1 MLRILHS
8 LPRTHKLLILPVA
21 TMVTVLGTH
30 KIISAF
36 DTSGNHSPSLVAV
49 NLPSVTLPAD
59 LQAHASTTSSV
70 TTPPANTGK
79 DAASDT
85 LSGGDVTGQPI
96 PLANLKARDIVDV
109 SFLAKS
115 DATDAEIVTPLKPA
129 PVATDATAPSVKE
142 AAKVDAQAL
151 HLAMQLPWNA
161 PEAAE
166 YEDIGGTSYEDL
178 SADPLILN
186 DGDIELEEELA
197 ANEVFVPSWETYTIQ
212 PGDTF
217 AVMAERTLG
226 LGYSEVLKL
235 LDEMPEKKALTRWR
249 VGDSFD
255 FKLNET
261 GDLLALRVM
270 KNARTGYLIERNVEE
285 KSFEVTSF
293 EKTSQATERLFAGT
307 VSGSFAQ
314 SASATGLSY
323 AEVAELS
330 VLLSK
335 KLNFRRDTRR
345 GDKFEV
351 LVETDMIEGK
361 ATDSRILAAHYEG
374 ARMDLTVVRNSA
386 DDRFYTPDGHS
397 LDPAFNRHPF
407 NGSYRISSS
416 FNLRRKHPITGRI
429 SPHRGTDFAMRTGS
443 PVTSPA
449 EGRVVKAAFQKNGA
463 GNYLVI
469 RHDNGYKTRYMH
481 LSKRL
486 VSEGD
491 RVSMGQK
498 IALSGNTGRST
509 GPHLHYE
516 VMVNN
521 SQVDPMRVK
530 LPESKNL
537 TGQALAAFKKE
548 SQQLLA
554 KMDNDND
561 GTVVASRSASSN
573 RPDGS

>member
-1 MLRILHS
+1 Q
-8 LPRTHKLLILPVA
+8 
-21 TMVTVLGTH
+21 
-30 KIISAF
+30 
-36 DTSGNHSPSLVAV
+36 PSE
-49 NLPSVTLPAD
+49 
-59 LQAHASTTSSV
+59 
-70 TTPPANTGK
+70 
-79 DAASDT
+79 
-85 LSGGDVTGQPI
+85 
-96 PLANLKARDIVDV
+96 IVDV
-109 SFLAKS
+109 SFLDPAARAIAK
-115 DATDAEIVTPLKPA
+115 ATAAPLKPA
-129 PVATDATAPSVKE
+129 DTAQARLDS
-142 AAKVDAQAL
+142 QAL
-151 HLAMQLPWNA
+151 HLAMQLPQGPA
-161 PEAAE
+161 EAE
-166 YEDIGGTSYEDL
+166 SIEEIGGTSYEDL

-186 DGDIELEEELA
+186 DGDVDLEEELA

-235 LDEMPEKKALTRWR
+235 LEEMPEKKALTRWR

-270 KNARTGYLIERNVEE
+270 KNARTGYLIERNIDE
-285 KSFEVTSF
+285 KSFEVTRF
-293 EKTSQATERLFAGT
+293 EKSAQATERLFAGT

-330 VLLSK
+330 SLLSK
-335 KLNFRRDTRR
+335 KLNFRRDARR
-345 GDKFEV
+345 GDTFEV
-351 LVETDMIEGK
+351 LVETDMIDGK
-361 ATDSRILAAHYEG
+361 ATDSRILAAHYDG
-374 ARMDLTVVRNSA
+374 KKMDLTVVRNSS

-397 LDPAFNRHPF
+397 LDPAFSRYPF
-407 NGSYRISSS
+407 SGDYRISSS
-416 FNLRRKHPITGRI
+416 FNLRRHHPVTGRI
-429 SPHRGTDFAMRTGS
+429 SPHRGTDFAMYTGT
-443 PVTSPA
+443 PVVSPA
-449 EGRVVKAAFQKNGA
+449 DGRVVKAAFQKGGA

-491 RVSMGQK
+491 RVTMGQK

-537 TGQALAAFKKE
+537 SGQALAAFKKE
-548 SQQLLA
+548 SKQLLA
-554 KMDNDND
+554 KLENDNNA
-561 GTVVASRSASSN
+561 TVVASRSGTPRRA
-573 RPDGS
+573 DGT